1 MTQYNTEY
9 IIESQKK
16 LVWNRF
22 KKHKVAYISLII
34 LIFLYLIALFAD
46 FIAPYKATK
55 CSASS
60 GNLVIALSPK
70 ATAGY

>member
-22 KKHKVAYISLII
+22 KKHKVAYFSLSELPEMAFPRDVGII
-34 LIFLYLIALFAD
+34 GKWMD
-46 FIAPYKATK
+46 E
-55 CSASS
+55 
-60 GNLVIALSPK
+60 N
-70 ATAGY
+70 